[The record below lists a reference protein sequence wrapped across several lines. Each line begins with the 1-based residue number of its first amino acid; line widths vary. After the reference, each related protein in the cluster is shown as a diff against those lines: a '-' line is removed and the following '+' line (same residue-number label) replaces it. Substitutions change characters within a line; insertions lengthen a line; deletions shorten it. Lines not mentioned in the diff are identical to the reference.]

1 MEDVETF
8 MLLQGELY
16 LKVVPLDWII
26 FSVILGNLTD
36 EDNKIYMLSIPSS
49 HGEVPIMI
57 FQITTGETPNLF
69 LVYDVKS
76 C

>member
-1 MEDVETF
+1 MRRAWQIIASS
-8 MLLQGELY
+8 LLSVTLIFKIQIFF
-16 LKVVPLDWII
+16 VPQIKLI
-26 FSVILGNLTD
+26 
-36 EDNKIYMLSIPSS
+36 S